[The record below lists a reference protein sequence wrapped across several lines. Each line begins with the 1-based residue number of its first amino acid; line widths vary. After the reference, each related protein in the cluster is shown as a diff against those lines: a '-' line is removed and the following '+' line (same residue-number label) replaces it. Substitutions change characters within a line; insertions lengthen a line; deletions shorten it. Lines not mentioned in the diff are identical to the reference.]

1 MEGRQTGR
9 YTSAGLERV
18 TVVMDLPSAGCF
30 RCILFMNTTDAI
42 TEPTC
47 SPSDAPPIP
56 VTLTQDLRG
65 VLKHAA
71 GRSLRIEDL
80 LGILRERGYIMVL
93 LLVTLPF
100 MLPVPTMGL
109 SIPAGIAIMLYG
121 VSQIFGTKPWL
132 PGFLARREISHAALQ
147 KIVNLFCRIT
157 TRLENTLRPRFQFMF
172 WPGMNVL
179 IGGSLIFLAFCMS
192 LPLPLPFTNGVPA
205 FGITLLLL
213 GLIERD
219 GLFVLLGMLMCVV
232 IAVMLYF
239 IWDLVVDL
247 FHHGA
252 SLLGWA
258 RLNDTH
264 AWWTMHF
271 T

>member
-1 MEGRQTGR
+1 M
-9 YTSAGLERV
+9 
-18 TVVMDLPSAGCF
+18 
-30 RCILFMNTTDAI
+30 ILMNTTDAL
-42 TEPTC
+42 TEPTS

-65 VLKHAA
+65 VLEHAA
-71 GRSLRIEDL
+71 GRALRISEL
-80 LGILRERGYIMVL
+80 LGILRERGYAMVL

-132 PGFLARREISHAALQ
+132 PGLLARREISHAALQ

-179 IGGSLIFLAFCMS
+179 IGSSLIFLAFCMS

-219 GLFVLLGMLMCVV
+219 GLFVLLGMLTCVV
-232 IAVMLYF
+232 IAVILYF
-239 IWDLVVDL
+239 IWDVVVDL

-264 AWWTMHF
+264 AWWTIHF